1 MQCPC
6 NPEKL
11 YKDCCKKVHQDIFKA
26 TTAQELMRSRYSAF
40 VLGNIDYLSK
50 SHHSS
55 TRPSKRDDKETAR
68 WTTTVEWVKL
78 DVINHTAGTA
88 SDAIGTV
95 YFKAFFI
102 ENGSVQIIEE
112 NSRFCK
118 ENEHWVY
125 LDAQG

>member
-11 YKDCCKKVHQDIFKA
+11 YKNCCEKVHLDIFKA

-40 VLGNIDYLSK
+40 VLGDIDYLSK

-55 TRPSKRDDKETAR
+55 TRPSKRDDKETAQ
-68 WTTTVEWVKL
+68 WIKTVEWVQL

-88 SDAIGTV
+88 SDAAGTV
-95 YFKAFFI
+95 YFKAFFM

-118 ENEHWVY
+118 EKGHWVY

>member
-1 MQCPC
+1 MKCPC
-6 NPEKL
+6 NPEKF

-55 TRPSKRDDKETAR
+55 TRPSKRDDKETER
-68 WTTTVEWVKL
+68 WTRTVEWVKL

-125 LDAQG
+125 LDTQG